1 MKINTVPSNKLPDVK
16 LMNVP
21 DDWNTSQETRLELRG
36 VDVTGGGVEEDVDR
50 LPEQR
55 PGAHTDEDHDHEAE
69 QRVDVVPELPVG
81 EPDHGGADEHYHTS
95 QGVSHHVQE
104 HALIMK

>member
-1 MKINTVPSNKLPDVK
+1 
-16 LMNVP
+16 MNVP
-21 DDWNTSQETRLELRG
+21 DDWDTSQETRLELRG
-36 VDVTGGGVEEDVDR
+36 VDVAGGGVEEDVDG

-69 QRVDVVPELPVG
+69 KGVDVDPEPPLR
-81 EPDHGGADEHYHTS
+81 EHHGGTDEHHHAA

-104 HALIMK
+104 HALVIE